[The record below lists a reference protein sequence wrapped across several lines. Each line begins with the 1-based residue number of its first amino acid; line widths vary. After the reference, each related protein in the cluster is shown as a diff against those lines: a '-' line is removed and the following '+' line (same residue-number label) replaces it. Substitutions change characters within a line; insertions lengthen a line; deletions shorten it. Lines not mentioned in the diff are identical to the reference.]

1 MKKVLLILTLLGLLV
16 TACGATEPTAEPTP
30 ALTGEDIQA
39 TAVSMAWTMAAQ
51 TMEAIPTATFTPVPP
66 TATFTPIATNTPI
79 ATVTPLVTN
88 TPLPTA
94 TAEGGGDPCNK
105 ILSGWEGRETY
116 ILVKNELKRTV
127 GISLYLYQ
135 SDRGYCGYVS
145 ATIAGKGSTGFTLPI
160 GYYSAYVWAT
170 EGSRYNKYLD
180 LTGVLNPDK
189 HELLIRD
196 GGLKFIGP

>member
-1 MKKVLLILTLLGLLV
+1 MKKVLLILATLSIMLS
-16 TACGATEPTAEPTP
+16 ACGAATPTEETP
-30 ALTGEDIQA
+30 PPLTGDDIQL
-39 TAVSMAWTMAAQ
+39 TAVSMAWTMAAE
-51 TMEAIPTATFTPVPP
+51 TIAAMPTATFTPLPP
-66 TATFTPIATNTPI
+66 TATFTPEFTATPI
-79 ATVTPLVTN
+79 ATMTPLVTN

-105 ILSGWEGRETY
+105 ILSGWSGRETL
-116 ILVKNELKRTV
+116 IVVKNELKQTV
-127 GISLYLYQ
+127 GVSLYLYQ

-145 ATIAGKGSTGFTLPI
+145 KTIAGKGVSSFTLPI

-170 EGSRYNKYLD
+170 EGSSYNKYLD

-196 GGLKFIGP
+196 NGLKFIGP

>member
-1 MKKVLLILTLLGLLV
+1 MKKALFILATLSLVLS
-16 TACGATEPTAEPTP
+16 ACGAIAAPTEEAAPV
-30 ALTGEDIQA
+30 LTGEDIHA
-39 TAVSMAWTMAAQ
+39 TAVSMAWTMAAE
-51 TMEAIPTATFTPVPP
+51 TMAAMPTETFTPLPP
-66 TATFTPIATNTPI
+66 TATFTPIATSTPI
-79 ATVTPLVTN
+79 ATATPLMTN

-94 TAEGGGDPCNK
+94 TSEGDPCNK
-105 ILSGWEGRETY
+105 ILSDWSGKETY

-127 GISLYLYQ
+127 GVSLYLYQ

-145 ATIAGKGSTGFTLPI
+145 ATIAGKGSTAFRVPI

-170 EGSRYNKYLD
+170 EGSSYNKYID

-196 GGLKFIGP
+196 NGLKFIGP